1 MPDAASAS
9 NDRPLSELKLAALAE
24 FAAGAGHEINNPVGT
39 IVGHVQQLLAAET
52 DPDRRH
58 ALTTIGAQAYRIRD
72 MIGDVMLFARPP
84 RAQRL
89 SLDMCAVV
97 ADVVSQLAH
106 DARTAGVQVAVDV
119 GGAVPV
125 FADKSQLQVAISALL
140 RNCFD
145 SLSSGGTVTIQVRSA
160 GTDGA
165 EWALLTIRD
174 NGPGLSAEAR
184 EHLFSPFY
192 SGRQAGRGLGF
203 GLPKVWR
210 IVTGHGGQIDVESPA
225 TGGLVVTTRWPATQ

>member
-9 NDRPLSELKLAALAE
+9 NDRQLSELKLAALAE

-84 RAQRL
+84 RPQRL
-89 SLDMCAVV
+89 PLDLTAVV
-97 ADVVSQLAH
+97 EEVVSQFAD
-106 DARTAGVQVAVDV
+106 DARSAGVKIMVDRS
-119 GGAVPV
+119 GPVPV
-125 FADKSQLQVAISALL
+125 FADKVQLQAALSALL
-140 RNCFD
+140 RNCLE
-145 SLSSGGTVTIQVRSA
+145 SLSAGGTVTFEVRSA
-160 GTDGA
+160 GA
-165 EWALLTIRD
+165 ESALLSIRD
-174 NGPGLSAEAR
+174 DGPGLSAEDR
-184 EHLFSPFY
+184 DHLFDPFY
-192 SGRQAGRGLGF
+192 SGRPAGRGLGF

-210 IVTGHGGQIDVESPA
+210 VVTGHGGQIEVESPA
-225 TGGLVVTTRWPATQ
+225 TGGLVVNTRWPATQ